1 MKVGFCGAGR
11 MAVPMIQRLLKH
23 GHEVT
28 VWNRTRSK
36 LEGLVQAGAGVAS
49 TPAEVAGHAEIVC
62 LCLLNGSAVE
72 DVVFGKAGIAEGNKV
87 EIVIDHSSIRPDS
100 TRAFAYRLREATA
113 AAWVDAPVSGGT
125 EGAKT
130 GTLAIM
136 AGGSSA
142 DVSRVREVMT
152 AYAARITRMG
162 ETGAGQATK
171 LCNQTI
177 VASTI
182 VAIAEAVALAN
193 ANGLEAALLP
203 QALEGGWADS
213 MLLRMFVP
221 RMLGPP
227 NNVIG
232 TLDTMLKDLDAV
244 SDLALQ
250 SDTQIPVG
258 SAAHQIFSNACALGL
273 GKDDISAIYR
283 MMQQRPLAP

>member
-11 MAVPMIQRLLKH
+11 MAAPMIQRLLKD
-23 GHEVT
+23 GHEVI

-36 LEGLVQAGAGVAS
+36 LQGLMQRGAGVAS
-49 TPAEVAGHAEIVC
+49 TPAEVASQAEIVC

-72 DVVFGKAGIAEGNKV
+72 DVVFGSGGVAEGNKV

-100 TRAFAYRLREATA
+100 TRKFASRLREATA

-142 DVSRVREVMT
+142 DVSRAREVMT

-162 ETGAGQATK
+162 ETGTGQATK

-213 MLLRMFVP
+213 TLLRKFVP
-221 RMLGPP
+221 RMLGLP
-227 NNVIG
+227 NDVIG

-244 SDLALQ
+244 CELALQ
-250 SDTQIPVG
+250 SGISTPVG
-258 SAAHQIFSNACALGL
+258 SAAHQMFSTASALGL

-283 MMQQRPLAP
+283 MVERRPPAS